1 MPSRKSAFKRLRSD
15 EKKRLRNKNVKSSVR
30 TYIKKVLTAI
40 EQKDIEAIKTLL
52 PIAHSK
58 LDKASKKKVI
68 HKNTV
73 NRKKSSLARKAGEV
87 IAESN

>member
-30 TYIKKVLTAI
+30 TYVKKVLTAI
-40 EQKDIEAIKTLL
+40 EQKDTDSIKTLL
-52 PIAHSK
+52 PIANSK
-58 LDKASKKKVI
+58 LDKASKKNVM

-73 NRKKSSLARKAGEV
+73 GRKKSSLAKKANEV
-87 IAESN
+87 LSESK